1 MKEIDAFI
9 DSEDREEMGHEE
21 HLKKLLELND
31 KAALIHHP
39 VAKVK
44 RQKLL
49 KQEITK
55 TRRKLSMDKAGTT
68 PKRTAS
74 TAAAPGQAGGNA
86 DEHNPTPKTKGKY
99 KKNREVSPLDGPED
113 GASDAPQSGRRLR
126 AAGKEDKAAAAT
138 PASATGGGSSAR
150 STRNSDLFLTNVSLD
165 LSIAGQVSAGSK
177 GKGRKRQRAPS
188 SESEVGKKA
197 RSDDAPAAKTP
208 VKASSAGATSSPAKS
223 PAGVNRYFNPCLRKS
238 ISPSGVHNLVC

>member
-9 DSEDREEMGHEE
+9 DSEEREEMGHEE

-74 TAAAPGQAGGNA
+74 AAAAPGQAGGNA
-86 DEHNPTPKTKGKY
+86 DEHTPTPKTKGKH

-113 GASDAPQSGRRLR
+113 GASDPPQPGRRLR
-126 AAGKEDKAAAAT
+126 AAG
-138 PASATGGGSSAR
+138 R
-150 STRNSDLFLTNVSLD
+150 
-165 LSIAGQVSAGSK
+165 
-177 GKGRKRQRAPS
+177 
-188 SESEVGKKA
+188 
-197 RSDDAPAAKTP
+197 
-208 VKASSAGATSSPAKS
+208 
-223 PAGVNRYFNPCLRKS
+223 
-238 ISPSGVHNLVC
+238 

>member
-9 DSEDREEMGHEE
+9 DSEEREEMGHEE
-21 HLKKLLELND
+21 HLKRLLELND

-68 PKRTAS
+68 PKRMAL
-74 TAAAPGQAGGNA
+74 AAASAAQGAEGAEQSG
-86 DEHNPTPKTKGKY
+86 PTPKVQKGK
-99 KKNREVSPLDGPED
+99 KNKNREVSPVEESLEDDGGVADNPT
-113 GASDAPQSGRRLR
+113 PGRRLR
-126 AAGKEDKAAAAT
+126 AAGKEDKASTPVAASGG
-138 PASATGGGSSAR
+138 PAA
-150 STRNSDLFLTNVSLD
+150 N
-165 LSIAGQVSAGSK
+165 K

-188 SESEVGKKA
+188 SESEGGKKA
-197 RSDDAPAAKTP
+197 KGDDTPALKTP
-208 VKASSAGATSSPAKS
+208 VKASSAGASSSPAKS
-223 PAGVNRYFNPCLRKS
+223 PAGVNR
-238 ISPSGVHNLVC
+238 